1 MILMGC
7 HLIVNHHSSLT
18 SGKVLVSLGRHPPS
32 PSFEG
37 LRPPKEEQMFRN
49 ALYVRLVL
57 LLSVLSAAAV
67 FVGSEPWGP
76 G

>member
-1 MILMGC
+1 
-7 HLIVNHHSSLT
+7 
-18 SGKVLVSLGRHPPS
+18 
-32 PSFEG
+32 
-37 LRPPKEEQMFRN
+37 MFRN